1 MDPVEDRKHIVI
13 HQENG
18 QAVTRI
24 VPLNFFGKLKD
35 EYEKRNQDYITEEA
49 QTPDRAE
56 KYVTAAKVQEE
67 EQEPG
72 DAKASFEVEQ
82 VPCSTNPL
90 KYDESKCIGCNRC
103 ANVCQC
109 DILLHHRKKENIR
122 SLCIRVSAI
131 TAVPASWSARKV
143 QSSWHIR

>member
-1 MDPVEDRKHIVI
+1 M
-13 HQENG
+13 
-18 QAVTRI
+18 TRI

-67 EQEPG
+67 AQEPG
-72 DAKASFEVEQ
+72 DAKADFEVEP

-109 DILLHHRKKENIR
+109 DILLP
-122 SLCIRVSAI
+122 S
-131 TAVPASWSARKV
+131 P
-143 QSSWHIR
+143 